1 MALQDGVRIG
11 GVYAEVAL
19 DFTRLDRDL
28 KDLRTRLDRAG
39 RDARLGVGGATS
51 GGAGGAVGGS
61 ASTTLAV
68 LGVGRML
75 GAGMAKAV
83 QLLSSIA
90 KSAAV
95 MEIESRAN
103 QKALHDLVR
112 EEQRQEHAARQ
123 EVHYA
128 AARGERMRI
137 DRGQGYEALP
147 VEARMLA
154 GVGFNRQ
161 IRAVPAPGQPA
172 GPAGFHRMLG
182 DVHGLMLGFNRMG
195 GAVSEVEIRFD
206 RLRNSLGMVGRIG
219 GGAFRAVAAAAS
231 IMLSPVR
238 LAVGMLGRLGGRRG
252 EPGMPGP
259 EGMAGVTGGIPSA
272 PGMGGLVRGGLMLGG
287 AALAG
292 SYVLGAAKS
301 AATGDA
307 TTGSL
312 ARDVAAGFQESSKTL
327 GQAMLPAIR
336 EFLALMIDIREATR
350 GVTDMF
356 GEMARAIGAAVAN
369 TILLGRKIIANWGET
384 KKLIT
389 LVFAQMQENAGYLV
403 NWLIKA
409 FGVFLDW
416 FRDNFKSIMTDAV
429 KAPFTYLENARKASS
444 ALGTAVGGLFR
455 GEGWNFNAPAMT
467 PYNFTTPAPQ
477 LPAYNPPQTRAEDI
491 FSSWKRLWETVVPT
505 PEKMAKEAET
515 RRAGKAGDLVGAQEL
530 YSMISRTATG
540 AKEDS
545 KNHRKTAQNTT
556 DILNKLTE
564 MAGKVGSV
572 MF

>member
-1 MALQDGVRIG
+1 
-11 GVYAEVAL
+11 
-19 DFTRLDRDL
+19 
-28 KDLRTRLDRAG
+28 
-39 RDARLGVGGATS
+39 
-51 GGAGGAVGGS
+51 
-61 ASTTLAV
+61 
-68 LGVGRML
+68 
-75 GAGMAKAV
+75 
-83 QLLSSIA
+83 
-90 KSAAV
+90 
-95 MEIESRAN
+95 
-103 QKALHDLVR
+103 
-112 EEQRQEHAARQ
+112 
-123 EVHYA
+123 
-128 AARGERMRI
+128 
-137 DRGQGYEALP
+137 
-147 VEARMLA
+147 
-154 GVGFNRQ
+154 
-161 IRAVPAPGQPA
+161 
-172 GPAGFHRMLG
+172 
-182 DVHGLMLGFNRMG
+182 
-195 GAVSEVEIRFD
+195 
-206 RLRNSLGMVGRIG
+206 
-219 GGAFRAVAAAAS
+219 
-231 IMLSPVR
+231 
-238 LAVGMLGRLGGRRG
+238 
-252 EPGMPGP
+252 
-259 EGMAGVTGGIPSA
+259 
-272 PGMGGLVRGGLMLGG
+272 MLGG